1 MKIKGEMKT
10 CGDLDRCSHIRW
22 HEHEQAPVRGGRLL
36 ESGNSGGLEEE
47 ENEEFK
53 YRVYRNIQRTQGS
66 KLGEWIMGD
75 IGTAGVTIH

>member
-1 MKIKGEMKT
+1 MNMSKHRSEAAG
-10 CGDLDRCSHIRW
+10 CSRV
-22 HEHEQAPVRGGRLL
+22 ATR
-36 ESGNSGGLEEE
+36 GGLEEE